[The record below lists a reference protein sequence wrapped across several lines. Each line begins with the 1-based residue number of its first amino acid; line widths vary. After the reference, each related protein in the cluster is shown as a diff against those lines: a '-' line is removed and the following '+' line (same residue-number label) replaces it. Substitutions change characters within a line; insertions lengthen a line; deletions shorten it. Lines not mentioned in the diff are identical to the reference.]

1 MLSATGAIASIIYKM
16 AVLGVTLSE
25 KKMKNEKEKKQ
36 CRYYTSLLETTLSHP
51 VSLFLS
57 FFII

>member
-25 KKMKNEKEKKQ
+25 KKMKNE
-36 CRYYTSLLETTLSHP
+36 
-51 VSLFLS
+51 
-57 FFII
+57 